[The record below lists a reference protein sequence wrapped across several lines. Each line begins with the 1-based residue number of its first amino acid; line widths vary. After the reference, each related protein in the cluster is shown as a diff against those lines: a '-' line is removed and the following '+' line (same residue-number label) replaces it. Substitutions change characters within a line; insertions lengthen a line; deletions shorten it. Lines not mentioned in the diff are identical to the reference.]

1 MSYKVNLSDL
11 KCIDDM
17 YYIGDIVDVDGSPWV
32 NKKEALQ
39 LLDVFNAELNQPI
52 IDDWSEDNLFD
63 DYEF

>member
-11 KCIDDM
+11 KCIDDL

-32 NKKEALQ
+32 SKHDALQ

-52 IDDWSEDNLFD
+52 IDDWSMDTLFD
-63 DYEF
+63 DEF